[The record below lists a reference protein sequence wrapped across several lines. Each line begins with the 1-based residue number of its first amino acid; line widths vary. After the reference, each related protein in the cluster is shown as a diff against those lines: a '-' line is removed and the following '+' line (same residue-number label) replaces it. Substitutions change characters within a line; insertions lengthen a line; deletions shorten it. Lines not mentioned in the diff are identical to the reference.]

1 MNRTRLA
8 PRGGTI
14 FWGGV
19 LLLLATVTAVTVVFG
34 TWTWNALVWLVVAF
48 GALMVVAGL
57 IGGIARAVTRGVA
70 PVERAQTGTA
80 ASTDRL
86 TPDSTDAPLP

>member
-1 MNRTRLA
+1 MTATTRLA

-14 FWGGV
+14 FWGAV
-19 LLLLATVTAVTVVFG
+19 LLLLATAAGITALVGTWSWTAVI
-34 TWTWNALVWLVVAF
+34 WLIVAF

-57 IGGIARAVTRGVA
+57 IGGVARAVT
-70 PVERAQTGTA
+70 PVRATSDQ

-86 TPDSTDAPLP
+86 TPNSTDAPLT

>member
-19 LLLLATVTAVTVVFG
+19 LLLLATVTAVTVVLG
-34 TWTWNALVWLVVAF
+34 SWSWSAVVWLVVLF
-48 GALMVVAGL
+48 GGLMVVAGF
-57 IGGIARAVTRGVA
+57 IGGIARAVIG
-70 PVERAQTGTA
+70 PRAEPSDDSA
-80 ASTDRL
+80 AST
-86 TPDSTDAPLP
+86 APRP

>member
-19 LLLLATVTAVTVVFG
+19 LLLLATVTAVTVMLG
-34 TWTWNALVWLVVAF
+34 SWTWTALVWLVVAF
-48 GALMVVAGL
+48 GALMILAGV
-57 IGGIARAVTRGVA
+57 IGGIARAVTRG
-70 PVERAQTGTA
+70 PSTDGP

>member
-19 LLLLATVTAVTVVFG
+19 LLLLATVTVVTIVFG
-34 TWTWNALVWLVVAF
+34 AWTWNALLWLVVAF
-48 GALMVVAGL
+48 GALMIVAAA
-57 IGGIARAVTRGVA
+57 IGAVARAFTRR
-70 PVERAQTGTA
+70 PVPATGSPA

-86 TPDSTDAPLP
+86 TEDSTDAPLP

>member
-19 LLLLATVTAVTVVFG
+19 LLLLATVTAVTVVLG
-34 TWTWNALVWLVVAF
+34 SWSWSAVVWLVVLF
-48 GALMVVAGL
+48 GGLMVVAGL
-57 IGGIARAVTRGVA
+57 IGGIARAVIG
-70 PVERAQTGTA
+70 PRAESSDDNA
-80 ASTDRL
+80 AST
-86 TPDSTDAPLP
+86 APRP